1 MPLQGTEAVKPE
13 QLDAAASAGMKTSVA
28 GAAIAGGAWAFSLND
43 VVAVVG
49 LLAAVCGF
57 FVSWY
62 YTHKQDQRLQAIH
75 DLRVARL
82 KRGGSDHAELDE
94 TPTDD

>member
-1 MPLQGTEAVKPE
+1 MKPE
-13 QLDAAASAGMKTSVA
+13 QLDAAASAGMKTTVA
-28 GAAIAGGAWAFSLND
+28 GATVAGSAWVFSLNEA
-43 VVAVVG
+43 VAIIG
-49 LLAAVCGF
+49 LIAAVGGF

-62 YTHKQDQRLQAIH
+62 YKHKQDRRLQAIH

-94 TPTDD
+94 TPMDD

>member
-1 MPLQGTEAVKPE
+1 VKPE
-13 QLDAAASAGMKTSVA
+13 QLDAAASVGMKTSVA
-28 GAAIAGGAWAFSLND
+28 GATVAGGAWAFSLNE
-43 VVAVVG
+43 VVAVLG

-62 YTHKQDQRLQAIH
+62 YKHKQNQRLQAIH

-82 KRGGSDHAELDE
+82 QRGGSDHAELDE
-94 TPTDD
+94 TPMDD